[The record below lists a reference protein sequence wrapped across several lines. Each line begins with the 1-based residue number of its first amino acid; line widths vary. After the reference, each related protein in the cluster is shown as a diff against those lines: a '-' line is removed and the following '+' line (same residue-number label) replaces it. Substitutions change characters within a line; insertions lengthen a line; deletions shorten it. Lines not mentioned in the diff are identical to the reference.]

1 MTNAALESTKPI
13 SLRLQVLLAALDC
26 SGGDPRKS
34 FTAEDL
40 LLAAWK
46 RDPLAWGLRAH
57 EKEHPDSEKIYTE
70 IDRVSVSG
78 RNVQGGLVGIGLLEK
93 VRKRTYRLT
102 PKGLAEASAVAGAD
116 PTSRAKAERTLAN
129 AIGAILSHPVFV
141 NWQKDA
147 ATPRLFRDAGHFWGI
162 APGTPP
168 SVIRARIS
176 ETDHTLAT
184 AQSLLDEN
192 GANEISARHGKA
204 LFDRNDIQRALEFH
218 STLKQRFASDLKT
231 LSVILSDP
239 DPNGTAS
246 CIAPRVEK

>member
-78 RNVQGGLVGIGLLEK
+78 RNVQGGWWGFGFWKKSENGPNGW
-93 VRKRTYRLT
+93 RQ
-102 PKGLAEASAVAGAD
+102 KGLRKAKPVPVANQTAW
-116 PTSRAKAERTLAN
+116 EREE
-129 AIGAILSHPVFV
+129 
-141 NWQKDA
+141 
-147 ATPRLFRDAGHFWGI
+147 PR
-162 APGTPP
+162 
-168 SVIRARIS
+168 
-176 ETDHTLAT
+176 
-184 AQSLLDEN
+184 
-192 GANEISARHGKA
+192 
-204 LFDRNDIQRALEFH
+204 
-218 STLKQRFASDLKT
+218 
-231 LSVILSDP
+231 
-239 DPNGTAS
+239 
-246 CIAPRVEK
+246 